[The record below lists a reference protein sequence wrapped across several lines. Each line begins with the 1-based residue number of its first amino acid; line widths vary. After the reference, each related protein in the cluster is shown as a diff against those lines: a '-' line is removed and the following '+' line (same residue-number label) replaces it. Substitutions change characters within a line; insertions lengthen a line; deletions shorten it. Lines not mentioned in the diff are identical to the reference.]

1 MCKIEYEAARDPAV
15 ATIVEEK
22 NNFEMPNSPGLER
35 MLKPEKLFDITN
47 SPVPIEKAMNELEL
61 SPVAAKGRPGLFEYD
76 VVHGKFNKFGKFLI
90 ELKDK
95 IHVSYNCKG
104 IHHSSQITFWKKNLI
119 MRINK
124 KKRGISRIL

>member
-1 MCKIEYEAARDPAV
+1 MCKLEYEAARDPAV

-22 NNFEMPNSPGLER
+22 NILEMPNSPGLER

-76 VVHGKFNKFGKFLI
+76 VVHGKLI
-90 ELKDK
+90 
-95 IHVSYNCKG
+95 VMG
-104 IHHSSQITFWKKNLI
+104 NL
-119 MRINK
+119 
-124 KKRGISRIL
+124 